1 MVSKTVG
8 VILWMML
15 FPAGFVYAQEVN
27 FRVYEGTSEISIPDS
42 VQQKLSDKTISPEIH
57 LLQWFS
63 AEGYLKARIDSI
75 TQNSALVTRNCAF
88 DLKDLRWQ
96 YSGARDSVIVQNIQ
110 RPYSQ
115 KLMQQIIGSH
125 LIELAD
131 KGFPF
136 SKAEII
142 QVNPQYD
149 ECAVSVEVNVETGI
163 RATSTDIFFTGLTTN
178 SREYV
183 KKVSRFQEGQ
193 VITPHYLRFIRSNLF
208 ASGLFNFAG
217 EGQILLRDGQPVVV
231 FEVQERSMNQFDG
244 LLGYV
249 PDVNGNGQIVG
260 DVELGLWNV
269 LAEGNGLNFQ
279 YQRLKP
285 ETSELDVSVSQDW
298 LGDIP
303 IGLTAGFG
311 FYQND
316 TTYQSRQFEFG
327 GSYRLS
333 GGLRLIGGI
342 ELQSSISGTNIPVIV
357 EPDGN
362 KRTGRLGFEYSNL
375 DRYDVPTSGHALSL
389 SYGISRKDL
398 NDDSVEVFVQNSLDL
413 EVRQYIPVMDRS
425 VIALSMQGYFLEADR
440 VTLNDLFRFGGA
452 NSFRG
457 YGEEQF
463 RAGQLLWGDMEYQF
477 LIDRESYLFAFGAY
491 GAYHRPQLITETNN
505 NLKVTKSLY
514 SIGFGLSY
522 QTRIGRLKFTYAI
535 SPEESLANG
544 KVHFGIRTEL

>member
-1 MVSKTVG
+1 MLCKTVG

-15 FPAGFVYAQEVN
+15 FPADLVYAQEGD
-27 FRVYEGTSEISIPDS
+27 FRVYEGNSEITVPDS
-42 VQQKLSDKTISPEIH
+42 VQQKLSDKTINPEIH
-57 LLQWFS
+57 LLQWF
-63 AEGYLKARIDSI
+63 AADGYLNATIDSL
-75 TQNSALVTRNCAF
+75 TQNSAIVTRNCAF
-88 DLKDLRWQ
+88 NLKDLRWR
-96 YSGARDSVIVQNIQ
+96 YSGIRDSVIVQNIQ
-110 RPYSQ
+110 RPYSKKQ
-115 KLMQQIIGSH
+115 LQWIIGSH
-125 LIELAD
+125 LIELAE

-136 SKAEII
+136 SKAEIT

-149 ECAVSVEVNVETGI
+149 ECTVSVELIVEKGI

-178 SREYV
+178 SKEYV
-183 KKVSRFQEGQ
+183 KKVSRYQEGQ
-193 VITPHYLRFIRSNLF
+193 VITPQYLRLIRSNLYS
-208 ASGLFNFAG
+208 SGLFNFAG

-231 FEVQERSMNQFDG
+231 YEVQERSMNRFDG

-269 LAEGNGLNFQ
+269 LTEGNGLNFQ

-303 IGLTAGFG
+303 IGLSAGFG

-342 ELQSSISGTNIPVIV
+342 ELQSSISGTNITAIV
-357 EPDGN
+357 EPDGS

-375 DRYDVPTSGHALSL
+375 DRYDVPTSGHAFSL

-398 NDDSVEVFVQNSLDL
+398 KDDSVGVFVQNSLDL
-413 EVRQYIPVMDRS
+413 EARQYITVMARS

-463 RAGQLLWGDMEYQF
+463 RAGQLLWGDVEYQF
-477 LIDRESYLFAFGAY
+477 LIDRQSYLFAFGAY
-491 GAYHRPQLITETNN
+491 GAYHRPKLLTESNN

-514 SIGFGLSY
+514 STGFGLSY